1 MKKKVAGADRP
12 EDQHLFR
19 RSFGMFAAR
28 AWLALRRDHEKS
40 HTVASHQRVGLLD
53 RTRSALNNEGI
64 H

>member
-1 MKKKVAGADRP
+1 
-12 EDQHLFR
+12 
-19 RSFGMFAAR
+19 MFAAR